1 MTPCLCNKSFF
12 GPIVTSIMATLIVL
26 LFLRLI
32 QYNFKTL
39 KSQKINHNDKK
50 IIIFV
55 NISMIVYHLIVVNAA
70 LDAKLAPIKR
80 AVLGQSGPGVV
91 EIVGGI
97 GWIFGLA
104 GVAAYFRSRPRD

>member
-1 MTPCLCNKSFF
+1 MLHRIDKRFSQSPQ
-12 GPIVTSIMATLIVL
+12 AA
-26 LFLRLI
+26 RLA
-32 QYNFKTL
+32 FKPQGNAAPGGLTR
-39 KSQKINHNDKK
+39 DD
-50 IIIFV
+50 V
-55 NISMIVYHLIVVNAA
+55 EAVVNAA